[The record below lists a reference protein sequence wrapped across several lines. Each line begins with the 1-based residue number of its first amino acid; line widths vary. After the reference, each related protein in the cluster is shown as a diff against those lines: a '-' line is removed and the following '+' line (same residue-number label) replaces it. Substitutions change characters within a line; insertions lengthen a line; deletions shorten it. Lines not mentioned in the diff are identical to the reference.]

1 MAIRTSMFLLLI
13 ESFKECGVRACSRLC
28 VVDEHLQR
36 INTDR
41 CRPSKSVEDF
51 LLLLNGCRMSASK
64 LARHGLQIH
73 S

>member
-1 MAIRTSMFLLLI
+1 MDIRTSMFLLLI

-36 INTDR
+36 TDTDR
-41 CRPSKSVEDF
+41 CRPSKSVEDV

>member
-1 MAIRTSMFLLLI
+1 MDIRTSMFLLLI
-13 ESFKECGVRACSRLC
+13 ESFKECGVRACLRLC
-28 VVDEHLQR
+28 VASEHSQR

-41 CRPSKSVEDF
+41 CRPSKSVEDV

>member
-28 VVDEHLQR
+28 VASEHSQR
-36 INTDR
+36 INTDSFWCSR
-41 CRPSKSVEDF
+41 TVEDV

-73 S
+73 L